1 MAIGGYSRSGTE
13 CCKCFSHLSIRRW
26 HFISLRKT
34 RCTWCI
40 NWEKEQNDF
49 ENSIHEKQQQY
60 NGSSRTPILSKWNTK
75 EINNND
81 TRKLTEIN
89 NINRKGRTVLGRIA
103 IDRETMLGLSNL
115 ENLAVRDEQKKLEKV
130 KDNTG
135 GIQSLKNSCR
145 SNSNIDS
152 DWGLADYTGIR
163 EPVKI
168 GDGQVSLHDKSWKT

>member
-1 MAIGGYSRSGTE
+1 
-13 CCKCFSHLSIRRW
+13 
-26 HFISLRKT
+26 
-34 RCTWCI
+34 
-40 NWEKEQNDF
+40 
-49 ENSIHEKQQQY
+49 
-60 NGSSRTPILSKWNTK
+60 
-75 EINNND
+75 
-81 TRKLTEIN
+81 LTEIN

-152 DWGLADYTGIR
+152 D
-163 EPVKI
+163 
-168 GDGQVSLHDKSWKT
+168 